1 MTTVL
6 ATPRRDREELPV
18 LALNRPHGHQL
29 MDLLHDFP
37 IEYRPWRPPT
47 AVYPDRGQ
55 VAFFRERDFPATAAS
70 LPRIF
75 CLNLEDGLF
84 ATGALKDLILPIAQ
98 GIRGGAYGQ
107 AILVVASS
115 DDGVIDYLEGLAER
129 YELTLFLLP
138 GMSAPLSEARPV
150 GSLTPAEAQALQLM
164 KQAGGQ
170 ATSSALA
177 QLAGVEVNAAVNRL
191 RGVSD
196 KGYVCRVEKGKRKGD
211 IFFDPLVLVDRRLSN
226 LLSTGPHIDPLEHF
240 PSGLLEEV
248 KTAAGV
254 QGRPPGELLIQA
266 WREFAA
272 RHEMELEAESD
283 RVRTMLSE
291 GDGSGLAEYV
301 NQSAKDRAQAASRK
315 ARER

>member
-1 MTTVL
+1 M
-6 ATPRRDREELPV
+6 DS
-18 LALNRPHGHQL
+18 LN
-29 MDLLHDFP
+29 DFP

-47 AVYPDRGQ
+47 AAYPDRGQ
-55 VAFFRERDFPATAAS
+55 VAFFRERDFPATVAS

-75 CLNLEDGLF
+75 CLNLEDGFF
-84 ATGALKDLILPIAQ
+84 APGALKDLILPIAQ

-115 DDGVIDYLEGLAER
+115 DDGVIDYLEGLAQR

-138 GMSAPLSEARPV
+138 GMSSPLADARPV
-150 GSLTPAEAQALQLM
+150 GSLTPAEAQALELM

-196 KGYVCRVEKGKRKGD
+196 KGYVCRVEKPKRQSD
-211 IFFDPLVLVDRRLSN
+211 VFFDPLVLVDRRLSK
-226 LLSTGPHIDPLEHF
+226 LLISDPHTDHLESF

-248 KTAAGV
+248 KTVAGT
-254 QGRPPGELLIQA
+254 QGRPPGEVLIQA
-266 WREFAA
+266 WREFAT
-272 RHEMELEAESD
+272 RHEAELGAESE
-283 RVRTMLSE
+283 RVRAMISE
-291 GDGSGLAEYV
+291 DDRSGLAEYV
-301 NQSAKDRAQAASRK
+301 NKSAKGRAQEASRK

>member
-1 MTTVL
+1 MTTMLTELPQGDRGSVL
-6 ATPRRDREELPV
+6 AWRRPLGRYP
-18 LALNRPHGHQL
+18 
-29 MDLLHDFP
+29 MDLLNDFP

-55 VAFFRERDFPATAAS
+55 VAYFRERDFPATAGS

-84 ATGALKDLILPIAQ
+84 AAGALKDLILPIAQ

-129 YELTLFLLP
+129 HDLTLFLLP
-138 GMSAPLSEARPV
+138 HMSSPLSQARPV
-150 GSLTPAEAQALQLM
+150 GSLTPAEAQALELM

-170 ATSSALA
+170 ATSSTLA

-196 KGYVCRVEKGKRKGD
+196 KGYVCRVATPKRQGD
-211 IFFDPLVLVDRRLSN
+211 VFFDPLALVDRRLST
-226 LLSTGPHIDPLEHF
+226 LIASHPDADHQASI
-240 PSGLLEEV
+240 PSGLYEEV
-248 KTAAGV
+248 KSFAGTE
-254 QGRPPGELLIQA
+254 GRSPGELLIQA

-272 RHEMELEAESD
+272 RHKMELDADSE
-283 RVRTMLSE
+283 RVRKMLSDDDE
-291 GDGSGLAEYV
+291 TGLAAYV
-301 NQSAKDRAQAASRK
+301 NKSVKDRAQEASRK
-315 ARER
+315 AREP